1 MESGNKRTAAFR
13 ISIQNGGWES
23 RNENIDKDAT
33 NIDVK
38 DKVWLKF

>member
-13 ISIQNGGWES
+13 ISIQNGGRES
-23 RNENIDKDAT
+23 QNENIDKDAT

-38 DKVWLKF
+38 DKV